1 MTLSTRKVAPIV
13 LIAVAAAAVVGCTAN
28 PQAPESSA
36 STTSTQSVVKSAAD
50 PSTAQV
56 AADAE
61 PASACDIAKKDQPVD
76 PAGTPLLGEPIDLGA
91 SDLAS
96 GAAELDDQGRPVS
109 YTVAS
114 GDSPIAIGDRFCIDY
129 IRVLQY
135 NETWPAID
143 PGEVLVLRPGP
154 DASWDDIPTV

>member
-13 LIAVAAAAVVGCTAN
+13 LIAVAAATVVGCTAN
-28 PQAPESSA
+28 QQVPESSA
-36 STTSTQSVVKSAAD
+36 SDVSTQSVVKSAAD
-50 PSTAQV
+50 QSTAQV
-56 AADAE
+56 VADLK
-61 PASACDIAKKDQPVD
+61 PASACDIAREGQPVD
-76 PAGTPLLGEPIDLGA
+76 PAGTPLLGEPLDQGV

-96 GAAELDDQGRPVS
+96 GAVELDNQGRPVS

-135 NETWPAID
+135 NETWPTID
-143 PGEVLVLRPGP
+143 PGEVLILRPGP
-154 DASWDDIPTV
+154 DASWDDIPAV